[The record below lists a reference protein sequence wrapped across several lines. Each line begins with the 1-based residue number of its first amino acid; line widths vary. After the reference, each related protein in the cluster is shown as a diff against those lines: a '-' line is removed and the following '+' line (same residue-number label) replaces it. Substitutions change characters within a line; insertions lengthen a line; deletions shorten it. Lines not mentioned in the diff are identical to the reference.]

1 MGISST
7 GTISL
12 GAVHRVKPYVLGLG
26 EILKLSGY
34 YEFVKTYLG
43 ILILKG
49 SLAAFGFVKWNGA
62 S

>member
-1 MGISST
+1 
-7 GTISL
+7 
-12 GAVHRVKPYVLGLG
+12 VHRVKPYVLGLG